1 MKREEWMMSISIKSK
16 VESPVDFIRKERAF
30 FEKQKQELDA
40 ERGLIETRLY
50 LINSFIQ
57 SLDMILSKVSKTKS

>member
-1 MKREEWMMSISIKSK
+1 MNISVKSK
-16 VESPVDFIRKERAF
+16 ADSPVDFIRKERAF
-30 FEKQKQELDA
+30 FEQQKQELDA
-40 ERGLIETRLY
+40 ERSVIESRLY